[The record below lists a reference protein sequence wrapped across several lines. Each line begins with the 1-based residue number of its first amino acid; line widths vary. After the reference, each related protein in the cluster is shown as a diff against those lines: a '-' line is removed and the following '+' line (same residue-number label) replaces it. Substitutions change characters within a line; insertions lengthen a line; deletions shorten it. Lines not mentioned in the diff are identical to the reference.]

1 MSVALSITVDADIAA
16 RLATLPAALRARL
29 APVFADVAATLYARV
44 IEKLDGEV
52 VQRRTGRLQS
62 SIFSSSDDRS
72 ASVGVDTDLAPYGA
86 ALEFGATIPAQLI
99 AAKNAKAL
107 AFLVGG
113 RQVFAKH
120 VNRPA
125 FVLPPH
131 SFLRTALTE
140 LAPDLL
146 AEIEGA
152 VAEVVTP

>member
-1 MSVALSITVDADIAA
+1 MSVALSITVNAEIAA
-16 RLATLPAALRARL
+16 RFAALPAALRARL

-44 IEKLDGEV
+44 MEKLDGEV
-52 VQRRTGRLQS
+52 VRKRTGRLQS
-62 SIFSSSDDRS
+62 SIFSTSDDRS
-72 ASVGVDTDLAPYGA
+72 ASVGIDTDLAPYGA

-99 AAKNAKAL
+99 AARNAKAL

-113 RQVFAKH
+113 QQVFAKH

-131 SFLRTALTE
+131 SFLRPALDE

-152 VAEVVTP
+152 VAEVTAP